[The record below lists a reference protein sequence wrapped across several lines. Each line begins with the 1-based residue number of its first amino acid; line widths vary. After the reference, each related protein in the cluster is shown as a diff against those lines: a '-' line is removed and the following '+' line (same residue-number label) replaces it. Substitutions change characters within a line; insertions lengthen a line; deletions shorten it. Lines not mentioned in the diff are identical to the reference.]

1 MEADLTAGVK
11 LSLIIE
17 DEDGSELSSLSPLRG
32 LKSQVMASEWGRR
45 QLRYTKENECIEGR
59 DLRCTWA
66 SAELFLS

>member
-32 LKSQVMASEWGRR
+32 LKSQVMASE
-45 QLRYTKENECIEGR
+45 
-59 DLRCTWA
+59 
-66 SAELFLS
+66 